1 MVEDTS
7 GLQPASFKQKF
18 IHEIHFHGSVSTE
31 VSLRGRVG
39 REGTVFHVE
48 PPPWFFYF
56 LFLFF

>member
-56 LFLFF
+56 